1 MLLKL
6 RPIGDDDYSVLE
18 GDQRIGRI
26 RHAGERSPPI
36 WLWSIQ
42 INLPG
47 AARNGSS
54 RNLNAA
60 KSEFRDAWRAVRA
73 QTPPDQ
79 LAAAFK
85 AMNIREDG

>member
-26 RHAGERSPPI
+26 RFAGDRSPPI
-36 WLWSIQ
+36 WLWHIQ
-42 INLPG
+42 VHLPG
-47 AARNGSS
+47 DAGHGSS
-54 RNLNAA
+54 RTLAAA
-60 KSEFRDAWRAVRA
+60 KAEFRDAWRAVRA
-73 QTPPDQ
+73 KTPPDQ